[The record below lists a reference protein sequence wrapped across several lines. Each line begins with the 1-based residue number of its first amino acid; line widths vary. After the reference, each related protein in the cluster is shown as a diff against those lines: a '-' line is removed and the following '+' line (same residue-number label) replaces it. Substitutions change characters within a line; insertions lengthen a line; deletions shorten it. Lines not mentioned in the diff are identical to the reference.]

1 MRFVLATR
9 NAHKLREFGALL
21 ALHELEPLPGD
32 VELPPETGATFA
44 ENALAKALA
53 AARAT
58 GGPAIADDSGIVV
71 VALGGAPGIH
81 SARYA
86 GEGATDAQNLAKLLA
101 VLRGRDDRRAA
112 YVCALALVDPAGDR
126 EVFEA
131 RCEGT
136 LIETPRGHGGFG
148 YDPAFVPDERAPG
161 DERTMAELSP
171 HEKDAIS
178 HRGRAARAF
187 LDWLA
192 ARV

>member
-1 MRFVLATR
+1 VLATR

-21 ALHELEPLPGD
+21 APHELEPLPGD
-32 VELPPETGATFA
+32 VALPPESGATFA
-44 ENALAKALA
+44 ENALTKALA

-58 GGPAIADDSGIVV
+58 NSAAIADDSGIVV
-71 VALGGAPGIH
+71 AALGGAPGIY

-86 GEGATDAQNLAKLLA
+86 GEGATDEENLAKLLRE
-101 VLRGRDDRRAA
+101 LRGRDDRRAA
-112 YVCALALVDPAGDR
+112 YVCALALVDPSGDR
-126 EVFEA
+126 QVFEA

-136 LIETPRGHGGFG
+136 VIDTPRGEGGFG
-148 YDPAFVPDERAPG
+148 YDPAFVPDERSPG

-171 HEKDAIS
+171 GEKDAIS

-192 ARV
+192 VRA